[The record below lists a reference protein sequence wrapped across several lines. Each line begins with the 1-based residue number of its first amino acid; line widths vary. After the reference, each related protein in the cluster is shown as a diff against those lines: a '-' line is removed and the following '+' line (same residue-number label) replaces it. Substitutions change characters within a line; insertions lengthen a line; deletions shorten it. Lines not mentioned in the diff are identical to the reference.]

1 MMKEIARNK
10 KAFFDYEILDTME
23 VGIVL
28 TGDEVKSAR
37 KGQVSLLDAF
47 AVVQAGELTLLNC
60 SIAPYSHAY
69 SKKDDLSRRTRIL
82 LAKRRQIDSLIGD
95 ISRKGLTLIP
105 LKMYFNARGFIKL
118 EIGLAKHKKAHDKK
132 QSLKERD
139 IKRETARELKKRS
152 E

>member
-1 MMKEIARNK
+1 MKEIARNK